1 MTLTAKTVY
10 LQAKQLDDLK
20 ELFDIII
27 KDDYVPSDQIIAL
40 TALRNQLNMES

>member
-10 LQAKQLDDLK
+10 LQASQVVDLN
-20 ELFDIII
+20 ELFSSLIDS
-27 KDDYVPSDQIIAL
+27 KYLTEAQNIAL